1 MFFCSNSLEKK
12 LDSFLVCS
20 GIFPGS
26 LVVTLVSKWR
36 TKNMKV
42 IHQKSM
48 PGS

>member
-12 LDSFLVCS
+12 LDSFLVFL

-26 LVVTLVSKWR
+26 LVVTLATER
-36 TKNMKV
+36 RIRNMKV

-48 PGS
+48 PSS